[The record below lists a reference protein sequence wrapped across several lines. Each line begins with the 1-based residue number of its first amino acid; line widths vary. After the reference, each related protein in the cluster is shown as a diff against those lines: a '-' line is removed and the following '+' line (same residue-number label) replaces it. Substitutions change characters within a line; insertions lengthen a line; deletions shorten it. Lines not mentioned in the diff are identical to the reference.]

1 MEAQAIC
8 ILQSSGAETCK
19 CPVLQND
26 LLTKGAFSPTNG
38 ASNLIFESLFAY
50 NLGSAGMDDLFFPA
64 SKGISKGFAGAI
76 EAECK
81 GMQN

>member
-1 MEAQAIC
+1 V
-8 ILQSSGAETCK
+8 TH
-19 CPVLQND
+19 D
-26 LLTKGAFSPTNG
+26 LLSKGAFYPTNG
-38 ASNLIFESLFAY
+38 AIDLIFQSLFAY
-50 NLGSAGMDDLFFPA
+50 NLRSTGVDNLFFPV